1 MSLQD
6 KIKKII
12 NVISE
17 TNINEI
23 EVTSFWG
30 AQKIRLS
37 KKVSSQNKESI
48 IKDNITEVVI
58 DEPVPQSS
66 NSQENNSLLC
76 IITKDFKDSIHA
88 GHIIKNI
95 AKKIGIGGGGSQFM
109 ATMKID
115 NKISLEK
122 VLDIGKRIIKDELK

>member
-1 MSLQD
+1 MEYQIMDGKLLKIGNVNLYLD
-6 KIKKII
+6 KITLDLSPRILSDII
-12 NVISE
+12 RE
-17 TNINEI
+17 
-23 EVTSFWG
+23 
-30 AQKIRLS
+30 KLS
-37 KKVSSQNKESI
+37 DKGI
-48 IKDNITEVVI
+48 GLIGI
-58 DEPVPQSS
+58 